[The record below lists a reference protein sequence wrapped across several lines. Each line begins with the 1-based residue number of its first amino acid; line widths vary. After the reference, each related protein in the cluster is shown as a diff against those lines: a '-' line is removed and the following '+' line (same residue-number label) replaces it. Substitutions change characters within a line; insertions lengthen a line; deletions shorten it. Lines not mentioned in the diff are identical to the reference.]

1 MYVPALAAACAALA
15 LLVAPQASAQVPLH
29 HGDVAHNAPSLSGQD
44 AFGAIREV
52 IAILEADPATDWAK
66 VDIEALR
73 MHLVDM
79 NEVTL
84 NAVADGREIPGGL
97 RIEVTG
103 DGRTRDAIRRM
114 VPAHARALD
123 GSGGWVLLA
132 EPHPRGIVLTVT
144 SADEAEATRIRALGF
159 IGIMAEGA
167 HHGPHHLAMA
177 KGDLHH

>member
-15 LLVAPQASAQVPLH
+15 LLGTQQASAQVPRH
-29 HGDVAHNAPSLSGQD
+29 HDHTARHVPAQPGQD
-44 AFGAIREV
+44 AFGAIQEV

-73 MHLVDM
+73 AHLVDM

-114 VPAHARALD
+114 VPAHARTLD
-123 GSGGWVLLA
+123 GSGGWTLLTG
-132 EPHPRGIVLTVT
+132 PHPRGIVLTVT
-144 SADEAEATRIRALGF
+144 SADEAGATRIRALGF
-159 IGIMAEGA
+159 IGIMAEGS

-177 KGDLHH
+177 KGDIHH